1 MDANAIAILSIG
13 REIMLGHVVD
23 TNAAWMAREAGALGY
38 RVARVVAVDDAEAEI
53 VAALRELAAFGRFV
67 LVTGGL
73 GPTPDD
79 LTRAAVAKFA
89 GAELTYHEELWQA
102 VRERFAA
109 MRKEPT
115 AGNRAQAWLP
125 AGATAIANPLGT
137 APGIDLVV
145 GGVRLFAMPGVPL
158 EMKRMFAD
166 HVLPVLRAA
175 ATAVRYMKQF
185 HICGL
190 GESLAGEMI
199 RECQPLSP
207 EADIGTCVDNALCV
221 VRVMA
226 YGPTAAAAE
235 AKAAAARDALREK
248 LRPWTYAEDGGDVA
262 AVLLQALARRGK
274 TLALAESCTGGMIAS
289 ALVDHDGASAVL
301 KAGIVCYSNEAKTRL
316 CGVPEETIARHG
328 AVSEETV
335 RALAENVRARAGADY
350 ALAVS
355 GVAGPG
361 GGTPEK
367 PVGTVWLA
375 ASGPHG
381 TVAACHH
388 FLADRNGNRERARNA
403 GLYMLLRH
411 ALADQVGE

>member
-1 MDANAIAILSIG
+1 MNNDLAILSIG

-23 TNAAWMAREAGALGY
+23 TNASFVCRAAGALGY
-38 RVARVVAVDDAEAEI
+38 RVARVLAVDDAEADI
-53 VAALRELAAFGRFV
+53 VAAMRELAATSRFV
-67 LVTGGL
+67 VVTGGL

-79 LTRAAVAKFA
+79 LTRAAAAKAA
-89 GAELTYHEELWQA
+89 GVELIYHEELWQT
-102 VRERFAA
+102 VLERF
-109 MRKEPT
+109 RSFGSTPT
-115 AGNRAQAWLP
+115 ESNRVQAYLP
-125 AGATAIANPLGT
+125 AGAAAIANPLGT
-137 APGIDLVV
+137 APGFDMKI
-145 GGVRLFAMPGVPL
+145 GGARLFAMPGVPL

-166 HVLPVLRAA
+166 HVLPALRAA
-175 ATAVRYMKQF
+175 ASSVRYMKQF

-199 RECQPLSP
+199 AACQPLSP
-207 EADIGTCVDNALCV
+207 QADIGTCVDNALCV

-226 YGPTAAAAE
+226 YGPTAAEAE

-248 LRPWTYAEDGGDVA
+248 LAPWIYAEDGESLS
-262 AVLLQALARRGK
+262 AVTLQALARRGR
-274 TLALAESCTGGMIAS
+274 TLALAESCTGGLIAA

-301 KAGIVCYSNEAKTRL
+301 KEGIVCYSNEAKMRL
-316 CGVPEETIARHG
+316 CGVSAETLARHG

-350 ALAVS
+350 GLSVS

-375 ASGPHG
+375 ASGPRG
-381 TVAACHH
+381 TATECRH
-388 FLADRNGNRERARNA
+388 FTGDRNGNRERARNA
-403 GLYMLLRH
+403 GLYLLLKQV
-411 ALADQVGE
+411 LADQVGE